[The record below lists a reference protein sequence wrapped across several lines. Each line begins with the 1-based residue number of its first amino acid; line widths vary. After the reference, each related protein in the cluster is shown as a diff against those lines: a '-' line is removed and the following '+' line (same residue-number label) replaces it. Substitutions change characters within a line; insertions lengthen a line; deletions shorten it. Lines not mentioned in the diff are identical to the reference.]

1 LAAARSREW
10 RGRRRAN
17 AVAADQDATVLPART
32 NGSSHKQ
39 ANPRKKVQCS
49 SAASC
54 QHFASLKEEETF
66 MRIATLAFA
75 GVLAACIATPTL
87 AKHHEH
93 KSAPTL
99 QKTQPAGEDAD
110 PYAPGQQ
117 RYRTV
122 RHKKS

>member
-1 LAAARSREW
+1 VKAAEAGARALLRQIKMP
-10 RGRRRAN
+10 RCF
-17 AVAADQDATVLPART
+17 LPGPTAPRI
-32 NGSSHKQ
+32 KQ

-54 QHFASLKEEETF
+54 QHCASSLKEEETL

-75 GVLAACIATPTL
+75 GILAVCIATPTL

-93 KSAPTL
+93 KSTPTL
-99 QKTQPAGEDAD
+99 QKAQPAGEDAD

-117 RYRTV
+117 RYRSV